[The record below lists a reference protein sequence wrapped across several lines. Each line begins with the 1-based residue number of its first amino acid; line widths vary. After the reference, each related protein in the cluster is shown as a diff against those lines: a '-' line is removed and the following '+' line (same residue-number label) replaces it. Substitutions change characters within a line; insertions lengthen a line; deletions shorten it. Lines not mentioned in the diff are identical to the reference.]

1 MADVKTLA
9 ATDTVVVESPAASA
23 VVPNEFHDGTA
34 EGKKAFLATFTAEE
48 DKSIMRKVDRKFLLL
63 IGIIYLFKNVDYT
76 NAASVKVLQVGE
88 PRNVLNELNMSANQ
102 YNWVQS
108 IYFIS
113 YILFEVPSNLLLKR
127 TSPRNWQTRI
137 IVSWGTV
144 LACHAAVKNKEGL
157 YTARFFL
164 GMMEAGMFP
173 GLAVQLCSWYRADEI
188 QKPFMWM
195 FAIQNTSGIVGSLVA
210 YGVSYMNGL
219 GGLSA
224 WRWVYLLEGIATIL
238 FGAVVW
244 AVLPDYPKSPRSN
257 SWLTP
262 REQEYLEARLTDNA
276 PKTHEPSF
284 EKSEVKASLK
294 DWRTYSFMA
303 IHFTTNMAGYALSWQ
318 LPTITTALGYAG
330 LPRNQLLNIPP
341 AVGSVVCIIF
351 AGWFL
356 RQAYLTRP
364 MFIMIINIIVLIFFG
379 VLAGVSDKAAIYTAI
394 VIGDSIRA
402 AFFIPFFTW
411 RSSTL
416 SGATGAAFG
425 LAFQNCIGQ
434 IGGVVGPQ
442 LFQEKYAYN
451 GYKVPFAICAASCG
465 ATCLAIA
472 WSWWLT
478 KDLEHDIRRI
488 RRLRLKA
495 AKRGEVYAEDDV
507 DMTGQRKY
515 FKGLRRTGEV

>member
-1 MADVKTLA
+1 MAESKTAA
-9 ATDTVVVESPAASA
+9 ATDTIVVESPSSSSIAA
-23 VVPNEFHDGTA
+23 NEFHDGSH
-34 EGKKAFLATFTAEE
+34 EGKKAFLASFTAEE
-48 DKSIMRKVDRKFLLL
+48 DRAIRRKVDRKFLLL
-63 IGIIYLFKNVDYT
+63 LGLIYLFKNIDYT

-88 PRNVLNELNMSANQ
+88 PSNVLNELKMSANE

-108 IYFIS
+108 IYYIA
-113 YILFEVPSNLLLKR
+113 YILFEVPSNLLLKK

-144 LACHAAVKNKEGL
+144 LACHAAVKNKAGL

-164 GMMEAGMFP
+164 GAMEAGMFP

-238 FGAVVW
+238 FGGVVW

-262 REQEYLEARLTDNA
+262 REQEYLEARLADNA

-284 EKSEVKASLK
+284 RKTEVMAALK
-294 DWRTYSFMA
+294 DLRTYSFML
-303 IHFTTNMAGYALSWQ
+303 IHFTMNLAGYGLTWQ

-341 AVGSVVCIIF
+341 AAGSVLCIIF
-351 AGWFL
+351 CGWFL

-364 MFIMIINIIVLIFFG
+364 MFVMMINVIMLIAYG
-379 VLAGVSDKAAIYTAI
+379 VLAGVSSRVAVYTCI
-394 VIGDSIRA
+394 VIGYAMSA
-402 AFFIPFFTW
+402 AICVPFFTW

-425 LAFQNCIGQ
+425 LALQNCVGQ
-434 IGGVVGPQ
+434 VGGVVGPQ
-442 LFQEKYAYN
+442 LFQDKYAYN
-451 GYKVPFAICAASCG
+451 GYKVPFAICAAMCG
-465 ATCLAIA
+465 STCLAIA

-495 AKRGEVYAEDDV
+495 AKQGEVYADDDV
-507 DMTGQRKY
+507 DMSGQRK
-515 FKGLRRTGEV
+515 FFNGLRKRAEV

>member
-1 MADVKTLA
+1 M
-9 ATDTVVVESPAASA
+9 
-23 VVPNEFHDGTA
+23 
-34 EGKKAFLATFTAEE
+34 
-48 DKSIMRKVDRKFLLL
+48 
-63 IGIIYLFKNVDYT
+63 
-76 NAASVKVLQVGE
+76 
-88 PRNVLNELNMSANQ
+88 
-102 YNWVQS
+102 
-108 IYFIS
+108 
-113 YILFEVPSNLLLKR
+113 
-127 TSPRNWQTRI
+127 
-137 IVSWGTV
+137 
-144 LACHAAVKNKEGL
+144 
-157 YTARFFL
+157 
-164 GMMEAGMFP
+164 
-173 GLAVQLCSWYRADEI
+173 
-188 QKPFMWM
+188 
-195 FAIQNTSGIVGSLVA
+195 
-210 YGVSYMNGL
+210 
-219 GGLSA
+219 
-224 WRWVYLLEGIATIL
+224 
-238 FGAVVW
+238 
-244 AVLPDYPKSPRSN
+244 LPDYPKSPRSN

-262 REQEYLEARLTDNA
+262 REQEYVEARLTGNA

-284 EKSEVKASLK
+284 KKEEIKVSLK

-318 LPTITTALGYAG
+318 LPTVTTNLGYAG
-330 LPRNQLLNIPP
+330 LPRNQLLNIPS
-341 AVGSVVCIIF
+341 AAGSVLFIIF

-379 VLAGVSDKAAIYTAI
+379 ILAGVSNKAAIYTAI
-394 VIGDSIRA
+394 VLGDSIRS

-425 LAFQNCIGQ
+425 LAFQNCVGQ

-465 ATCLAIA
+465 STCLAIA

-478 KDLEHDIRRI
+478 KDLEHDIKRI
-488 RRLRLKA
+488 KWLRLKA

-515 FKGLRRTGEV
+515 FKGLRRAEEV